1 MCPYSCL
8 VVFRAYVARRTVNSL
23 PCPMPGLVV
32 VTLPPSFAL
41 GFVQQ
46 VVDELRHAADL
57 PFDQG
62 LRPLPRG
69 RLARLAAQKTDGIMD
84 RCQRAAEL
92 MAEHRQK
99 LVLVTVGGGELF
111 RPQPRLT
118 QRPRVRGDIADN
130 VVEDSGAPRGIGVV
144 DGIAVDPRPGLGL
157 GERQGLEDCAGLGID
172 DENAVLGDG
181 QTRPARLRS
190 EQRRAGAGFSGT
202 ADEQDRCGPTV
213 EHRPESSAPGQRL
226 LSFAPARKRPAYPL
240 C

>member
-69 RLARLAAQKTDGIMD
+69 RLPRLAAQKTDGILD

-92 MAEHRQK
+92 MAEHCQN
-99 LVLVTVGGGELF
+99 LVLATVGGGEFLH
-111 RPQPRLT
+111 PQPRLA
-118 QRPRVRGDIADN
+118 QRPRVRGDIA
-130 VVEDSGAPRGIGVV
+130 
-144 DGIAVDPRPGLGL
+144 
-157 GERQGLEDCAGLGID
+157 GLEDCAALGID
-172 DENAVLGDG
+172 DDNAVLGDG
-181 QTRPARLRS
+181 TRQARLGS
-190 EQRRAGAGFSGT
+190 EQRRAGAGAGFSG
-202 ADEQDRCGPTV
+202 AN
-213 EHRPESSAPGQRL
+213 
-226 LSFAPARKRPAYPL
+226 
-240 C
+240 